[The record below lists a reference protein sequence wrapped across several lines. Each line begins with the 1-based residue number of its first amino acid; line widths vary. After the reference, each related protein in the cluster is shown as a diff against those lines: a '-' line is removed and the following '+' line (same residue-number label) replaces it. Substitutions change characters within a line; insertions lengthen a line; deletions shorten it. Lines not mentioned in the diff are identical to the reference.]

1 MLNEQNRARMYELL
15 IEELEDFA
23 IFLIDPQGT
32 IISWN
37 PGVKRFFGYDEKEF
51 VGKPFIEIFT
61 PEDRA
66 AKAHQEEM
74 DRARQD
80 GRSSD
85 IRWHL
90 CSDRSRVFVEGVLT
104 CIKDESGNHCG
115 FSKIAR
121 AVRPQHAAGSLIA
134 TLLEGTDDAIYAT
147 DKSGRFVFANTAAAS
162 LLGRSVDEVISHT
175 HEEVLP
181 AAIASD
187 LRATDQSVMSS
198 NHARLVEE
206 KFPSERGERVLLAT
220 KTPWRDSQDG
230 LIGLLAIS
238 KDITNRAALQ
248 NEREQLFREVRRAN
262 RELSDFSHVV
272 AHDLRTPLRAVRTY
286 AELLSDHL
294 EPHLD
299 ATSRQFLTFVTEG
312 AQSMEQLIESLL
324 HYAESGGELSL
335 TRVNISAVIAGL
347 LHRLEP
353 LVRET
358 GATIVTEALPEVYA
372 DPVRLL
378 QVFQNLIVNAINYR
392 SSEAPRIR
400 IFSETRPEEYL
411 LGVSDNGVGISR
423 EYLEQI
429 FVPLKRLHSKAVAG
443 HGLGLALCKK
453 IVESHRGRI
462 WAESTQG
469 SGSTFF
475 FTLPRGARDSA
486 AERTRAS

>member
-1 MLNEQNRARMYELL
+1 MTNEKNRAHLYELL
-15 IEELEDFA
+15 IQELEDFA
-23 IFLIDPQGT
+23 IFLIDLDGT

-37 PGVKRFFGYDEKEF
+37 PGVERFFGYREQEF
-51 VGKPFIEIFT
+51 TGKPFSDIFT

-66 AKAHQEEM
+66 EGAHQKEM
-74 DRARQD
+74 ERARTD

-90 CSDRSRVFVEGVLT
+90 CRDQSRVFVEGVLT
-104 CIKDESGNHCG
+104 CIKDESGKGCG

-121 AVRPQHAAGSLIA
+121 AVRPQHAAGSLIT
-134 TLLEGTDDAIYAT
+134 TLLDGTEDPIYAT
-147 DKSGRFVFANTAAAS
+147 DKEGRFVFANSAAAS
-162 LLGRSVDEVISHT
+162 IFGRSIDELISHT

-181 AAIASD
+181 AAVAAD
-187 LRATDQSVMSS
+187 LRSTDQSVMSS
-198 NHARLVEE
+198 NHARLIEE
-206 KFPSERGERVLLAT
+206 KFPSDRGDRVFLAT
-220 KTPWRDSQDG
+220 KTPWRDPEDG

-238 KDITNRAALQ
+238 KDITNRVALQ
-248 NEREQLFREVRRAN
+248 NEREQLLREVRRAN

-286 AELLSDHL
+286 MELLSEHL
-294 EPHLD
+294 QPQLD
-299 ATSRQFLTFVTEG
+299 AAARQFLTFMTEG
-312 AQSMEQLIESLL
+312 ARSMDQLIESLL

-335 TRVNISAVIAGL
+335 MRVNVSAVIAGL

-358 GATIVTEALPEVYA
+358 GAVVTTEALPEVYA

-392 SSEAPRIR
+392 GSEAPRIR
-400 IFSETRPEEYL
+400 IFSETRPESYL
-411 LGVSDNGVGISR
+411 IGVSDNGIGIAR

-429 FVPLKRLHSKAVAG
+429 FVPLKRLHSRAVSG

-453 IVESHRGRI
+453 IVESHGGRI
-462 WAESTQG
+462 WVESTPG
-469 SGSTFF
+469 KGSTFY
-475 FTLPRGARDSA
+475 FTLPRDGR
-486 AERTRAS
+486 ERK